1 MVHMLQGKSQKQKK
15 KKKKDSLRLLQ
26 EEDITDTVKS
36 QE

>member
-1 MVHMLQGKSQKQKK
+1 MLQGKSQKQKK

>member
-1 MVHMLQGKSQKQKK
+1 MLQGRSQKQK